1 MPSDEQHSIH
11 QLIHQGLSEAQHQML
26 REKAKLNQTV
36 VRCDADGSYYE
47 QSAREALAEL
57 YNEQTPEF

>member
-26 REKAKLNQTV
+26 RVKA
-36 VRCDADGSYYE
+36 
-47 QSAREALAEL
+47 
-57 YNEQTPEF
+57 